1 VTRAHRPRADVLLV
15 CDAGGHLLELLALRE
30 AWEEFSRAWVT
41 LDKSD
46 ARSLLAD
53 ERVFFAHGPTQ
64 RSLKNLVR
72 NALLARRVLRTLR
85 PRVVLTTGAALAV
98 PFGWVGRLYGVR
110 VVYVESLTRIETPSL
125 AARLVA
131 PAADRVY
138 VQWPELAGSLGG
150 RYVGTILPG
159 R

>member
-1 VTRAHRPRADVLLV
+1 MSDRADVLLV
-15 CDAGGHLLELLALRE
+15 CDAGGHLLELLALRD
-30 AWEEFSRAWVT
+30 AWDEFSRVWVT

-46 ARSLLAD
+46 ARSLLAG

-64 RSLKNLVR
+64 RNLRNLVR
-72 NALLARRVLRTLR
+72 NALLAGRVLRAVR

-98 PFGWVGRLYGVR
+98 PFGWVGRLFGVR
-110 VVYVESLTRIETPSL
+110 VVYVESLTRIESFSL
-125 AARLVA
+125 AGRLVA

-138 VQWPELAGSLGG
+138 VQWPELAGSRGG